1 MCFHSLEF
9 KYVRFDFDHSL
20 NLRDVDVRNHLNMR
34 KFIPPNEKLQGR
46 GCRLQTCPVMFL
58 TNSAPGPRGRDR
70 ARVPARASRL
80 VFLFL
85 CVCARVYVL
94 VLSGARRRGSDG
106 DTPPGLGHFFGAIFL
121 FFSFFFGVIS
131 AGVEPEIH

>member
-1 MCFHSLEF
+1 MCAAVGCFNSLQF
-9 KYVRFDFDHSL
+9 KYLQFDLNDSL
-20 NLRDVDVRNHLNMR
+20 NLRDDGVRNHLNMR

-85 CVCARVYVL
+85 CVC

-106 DTPPGLGHFFGAIFL
+106 DTPPGLGHFFGAIFFSFL
-121 FFSFFFGVIS
+121 FFL
-131 AGVEPEIH
+131 

>member
-1 MCFHSLEF
+1 MCDAVGCFNSLQF
-9 KYVRFDFDHSL
+9 KYLQFDLNDSL

-80 VFLFL
+80 
-85 CVCARVYVL
+85 
-94 VLSGARRRGSDG
+94 
-106 DTPPGLGHFFGAIFL
+106 
-121 FFSFFFGVIS
+121 
-131 AGVEPEIH
+131 

>member
-1 MCFHSLEF
+1 MCAAVGCFNSLQF
-9 KYVRFDFDHSL
+9 KYLQFDLNDSL
-20 NLRDVDVRNHLNMR
+20 NLRDDGVRNHLNMR

-85 CVCARVYVL
+85 CMCARACVCWCCRARGGGEVTGTPLL
-94 VLSGARRRGSDG
+94 VL
-106 DTPPGLGHFFGAIFL
+106 DTFSVPFFFL
-121 FFSFFFGVIS
+121 FFFFCDFCRR
-131 AGVEPEIH
+131 